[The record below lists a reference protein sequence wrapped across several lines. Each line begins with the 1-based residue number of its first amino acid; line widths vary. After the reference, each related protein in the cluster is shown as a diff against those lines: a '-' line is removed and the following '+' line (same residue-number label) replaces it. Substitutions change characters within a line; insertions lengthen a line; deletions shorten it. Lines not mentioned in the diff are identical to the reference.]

1 MDSPVE
7 RSAGVSASRERKWG
21 LIGGLAGT
29 VVGVGSAAVA
39 IALDGAAFYETG
51 LYPSIFRSHELL
63 AMDLY
68 MLAVLIAGASFS
80 AAALVYA
87 RRSPYPRTECY
98 GAGLMGLI
106 LSLLA
111 GFLLF
116 IRLMALLA
124 A

>member
-1 MDSPVE
+1 MDSPIE

-21 LIGGLAGT
+21 FIGGLAGAA
-29 VVGVGSAAVA
+29 VGIGSAA
-39 IALDGAAFYETG
+39 IAVLIDGASFYETG
-51 LYPSIFRSHELL
+51 LYPCIFRNREIL
-63 AMDLY
+63 ALDLY
-68 MLAVLIAGASFS
+68 LLAVLLAGASFS
-80 AAALVYA
+80 AAGLVFA

-116 IRLMALLA
+116 IRLMALVTA
-124 A
+124 

>member
-1 MDSPVE
+1 M
-7 RSAGVSASRERKWG
+7 
-21 LIGGLAGT
+21 GT

-39 IALDGAAFYETG
+39 VGIDGASFYETG
-51 LYPSIFRSHELL
+51 LYPSIFERHEIL

-68 MLAVLIAGASFS
+68 MLAVLIAGAGFS
-80 AAALVYA
+80 AIALVFA
-87 RRSPYPRTECY
+87 RRSPYPRTESC

-111 GFLLF
+111 GVLLF
-116 IRLMALLA
+116 MRLMALLA

>member
-1 MDSPVE
+1 MDVAVE
-7 RSAGVSASRERKWG
+7 RDAGVSASRERKWG
-21 LIGGLAGT
+21 LIGGLVGT
-29 VVGVGSAAVA
+29 AVGVGSAAVA
-39 IALDGAAFYETG
+39 VGIDGASFYETG
-51 LYPSIFRSHELL
+51 LYPPIFRSQEIL

-68 MLAVLIAGASFS
+68 MLAVLIAGAGFS
-80 AAALVYA
+80 AAALVFA
-87 RRSPYPRTECY
+87 RRSPYPRTQCL

-111 GFLLF
+111 GVLLF

>member
-1 MDSPVE
+1 METAID

-21 LIGGLAGT
+21 LIGGLTGT

-39 IALDGAAFYETG
+39 IVLDGSELYETG
-51 LYPSIFRSHELL
+51 LYPRIFQRQEIL

-68 MLAVLIAGASFS
+68 MLAVLFAGAGFS
-80 AAALVYA
+80 ATALVFA

-98 GAGLMGLI
+98 GAGLAGLI

-111 GFLLF
+111 GVLLF
-116 IRLMALLA
+116 TRLMALLA

>member
-7 RSAGVSASRERKWG
+7 RSAGVSALRERKWG
-21 LIGGLAGT
+21 LIGGLMGA

-39 IALDGAAFYETG
+39 VGIDGASFYETG
-51 LYPSIFRSHELL
+51 LYPPIFRSQEIL
-63 AMDLY
+63 AMDFY
-68 MLAVLIAGASFS
+68 MLAVLFAGASFS
-80 AAALVYA
+80 TTALVFA
-87 RRSPYPRTECY
+87 RRSPSPRTDCC

-111 GFLLF
+111 GVLLF
-116 IRLMALLA
+116 MRLMALLA